1 MNTLYTINQTNT
13 YHYLMCIETIT
24 ASLLIVLPW
33 KK

>member
-24 ASLLIVLPW
+24 ASL
-33 KK
+33 